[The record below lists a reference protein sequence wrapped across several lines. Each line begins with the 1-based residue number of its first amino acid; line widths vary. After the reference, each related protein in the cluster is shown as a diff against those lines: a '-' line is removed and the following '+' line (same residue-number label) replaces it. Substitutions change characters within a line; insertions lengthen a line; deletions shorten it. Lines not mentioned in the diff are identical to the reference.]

1 MKLTPE
7 AIAYAA
13 TRGISEQTLT
23 KMRVVGGPAKFG
35 DELLQSITFPYFE
48 NGELV
53 NYKSRAITEKK
64 YKQKLGGK
72 QIGFNWDLVRQSTME
87 EVWITE
93 GEFDALALVE
103 AGVPPDRVISVPAG
117 APPEESEDPTESK
130 RYVWAFAALA
140 DGLSGAG
147 RYLIATDNDGA
158 GRALRGDLVAI
169 LGKAKVCF
177 IDWPE
182 GTKDANQYLMERGK
196 EELAFYLSREVK
208 QWPVKGLYTM
218 SQVPEP
224 PALELWGLGWP
235 ELGNKINFAPTTLSV
250 VTGFPGHGKSHM
262 MQQVWF
268 NIAREYGVKV
278 AMFSAETRIKP
289 FLRRNLRQFYHAM
302 PEYQMDSR
310 QLREADNFI
319 EAHFILRDPG
329 DDVPTM
335 PWMIDSIEIA
345 TQRHGCRA
353 AVIDPWNKIEE
364 DYDPRKETE
373 TRWIGRM
380 LDLLIQMSRGL
391 SIHTQIIA
399 HPAKPDAAFRKSPP
413 DLYSISGSQHWAN
426 RVDLGLCVY
435 REKLIEGATRQ
446 TGAQLKVLKSRFQE
460 LGWPCS
466 QELDFDLAKQRFKC
480 IDFETRLET
489 AMAKV

>member
-13 TRGISEQTLT
+13 SRGISEQTLT

-48 NGELV
+48 NGEMV
-53 NYKSRAITEKK
+53 NYKSRAISEKK
-64 YKQKLGGK
+64 YKQKSGGK
-72 QIGFNWDLVRQSTME
+72 QIGFNWDLVRQSTLE

-117 APPEESEDPTESK
+117 APPEEAEDPTESK
-130 RYVWAFAALA
+130 RYVWALEALA

-158 GRALRGDLVAI
+158 GRALRSDLVAI

-177 IDWPE
+177 VDWPD
-182 GTKDANQYLMERGK
+182 GVKDANEFLIQKGK
-196 EELAFYLSREVK
+196 DELAFYLSRNVK

-224 PALELWGLGWP
+224 PPLELWNLGFP
-235 ELGNKINFAPTTLSV
+235 EFENKINFAPTTLSV
-250 VTGFPGHGKSHM
+250 VTGFPGHGKSHL

-268 NIAREYGVKV
+268 NIAREYGIRV
-278 AMFSAETRIKP
+278 AIFSAETRIKP
-289 FLRRNLRQFYHAM
+289 FLRRNLRQFFHHM
-302 PEYQMDSR
+302 PEYRMDPR

-319 EAHFILRDPG
+319 EEHFILMDAG

-335 PWMIDSIEIA
+335 PWMIDSIEVA
-345 TQRHGCRA
+345 TQRYGCRA
-353 AVIDPWNKIEE
+353 ALIDPWNKLQE
-364 DYDPRKETE
+364 DYDSRQETE

-399 HPAKPDAAFRKSPP
+399 HPAKPDAAIKKLPP

-466 QELDFDLAKQRFKC
+466 HDMDYDIERGVFRCVDYQ
-480 IDFETRLET
+480 TPLET
-489 AMAKV
+489 EMSKL

>member
-13 TRGISEQTLT
+13 SRGISEQTLT
-23 KMRVVGGPAKFG
+23 KMHVVGGPAKFG
-35 DELLQSITFPYFE
+35 DELLQSITFPYFQ
-48 NGELV
+48 NGEMV
-53 NYKSRAITEKK
+53 NYKSRAISEKK
-64 YKQKLGGK
+64 YKQKFGGK
-72 QIGFNWDLVRQSTME
+72 QIAYNWDLVRQSTLE

-117 APPEESEDPTESK
+117 APADESEAPEESK
-130 RYVWAFAALA
+130 KYVWALEALA

-147 RYLIATDNDGA
+147 RYVIAADNDGA
-158 GRALRGDLVAI
+158 GRALRSDLVAI

-182 GTKDANQYLMERGK
+182 GTKDANQFLMERGK
-196 EELAFYLSREVK
+196 DELAFYLSREVK

-224 PALELWGLGWP
+224 PVLELWGLGWP
-235 ELGNKINFAPTTLSV
+235 EFENKINFAPTTLSV
-250 VTGFPGHGKSHM
+250 VTGYPGHGKSILSA
-262 MQQVWF
+262 QWWF
-268 NIAREYGVKV
+268 QIARQCGIKV
-278 AMFSAETRIKP
+278 AMFSAETRLKP
-289 FLRRNLRQFYHAM
+289 FLRRNLRQFYHGM
-302 PEYQMDSR
+302 QEYQMDSR

-319 EAHFILRDPG
+319 EAHFVLMDPG

-335 PWMIDSIEIA
+335 PWLIDSIEIA

-353 AVIDPWNKIEE
+353 AVIDPFNKIEE

-426 RVDLGLCVY
+426 RVDLGLCIY

-466 QELDFDLAKQRFKC
+466 HDMDYDIEKGTFRC
-480 IDFETRLET
+480 IDYETRLET

>member
-13 TRGISEQTLT
+13 SRGISEQTLT

-53 NYKSRAITEKK
+53 NYKSRAIAEKK
-64 YKQKLGGK
+64 YKQKTGGK
-72 QIGFNWDLVRQSTME
+72 QIGFNWDLVRQSTLE

-117 APPEESEDPTESK
+117 APPGESEDPTESK
-130 RYVWAFAALA
+130 RYVWAFEALA

-158 GRALRGDLVAI
+158 GRALRSDLVAI

-208 QWPVKGLYTM
+208 QWPVKGLYRM
-218 SQVPEP
+218 SEIPEP
-224 PALELWGLGWP
+224 SPLELWGLGWP
-235 ELGNKINFAPTTLSV
+235 ELENKINFAPTTLSA
-250 VTGFPGHGKSHM
+250 VTGYPGHGKSILSA
-262 MQQVWF
+262 QWWF
-268 NIAREYGVKV
+268 QIAREYGIKV
-278 AMFSAETRIKP
+278 AMFSAETRLKP
-289 FLRRNLRQFYHAM
+289 FLRRNLRQFYHGM
-302 PEYQMDSR
+302 QECQMDSR

-319 EAHFILRDPG
+319 EAHFVLMDPG

-335 PWMIDSIEIA
+335 GWMIDSIEIA
-345 TQRHGCRA
+345 AQRHGCRA
-353 AVIDPWNKIEE
+353 AVIDPWNKISE
-364 DYDPRKETE
+364 DWDSRQETE

-466 QELDFDLAKQRFKC
+466 HEMDYDIEKGTFRCTDY
-480 IDFETRLET
+480 ETRLET